1 MEANPILFQRSLR
14 RQTHFAPELFND
26 KVDSAS
32 HRFTPRLPLAVAH
45 LALPR
50 HRTSYQNSNQW
61 ERYGMAGKGKEREQ

>member
-50 HRTSYQNSNQW
+50 HRTSYQNSNQCQNSW
-61 ERYGMAGKGKEREQ
+61 IRLREIYMG